1 MPVGGRTLLDMP
13 SIAVSTRPAAPD
25 RRIVVEGG
33 GSCRDLGGYLTRS
46 GEVVRWRAA
55 LRWDSALPPA
65 VRALFSLAQKL
76 KAPVAL
82 VDVAMLTLPAA
93 FDAIASASGP
103 VLLYST
109 TSSACVDDV
118 AATLLGVL
126 GVGDDDVARD
136 HALNTGGADIR
147 PWLRDVRIGHGSMTG
162 YATDLGVDV
171 AVINQLRDRLLV

>member
-1 MPVGGRTLLDMP
+1 MID
-13 SIAVSTRPAAPD
+13 
-25 RRIVVEGG
+25 GG

-46 GEVVRWRAA
+46 GEIVRWRAV
-55 LRWDSALPPA
+55 LRWEAALPPGD
-65 VRALFSLAQKL
+65 RAPFAI
-76 KAPVAL
+76 

-93 FDAIASASGP
+93 FDAIASASGS

-109 TSSACVDDV
+109 TSGACVDDV

-136 HALNTGGADIR
+136 HAMSTGGADIR
-147 PWLRDVRIGHGSMTG
+147 AWLRDIRIGHGSMTG
-162 YATDLGVDV
+162 YATDLGVDL